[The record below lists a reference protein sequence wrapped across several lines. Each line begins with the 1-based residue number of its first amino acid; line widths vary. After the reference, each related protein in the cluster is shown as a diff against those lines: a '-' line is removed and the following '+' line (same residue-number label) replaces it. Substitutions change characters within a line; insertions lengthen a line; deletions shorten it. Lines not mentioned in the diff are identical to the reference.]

1 MGRLRQNMFGA
12 RNLAYDLYNLPSE
25 VLMDWVAKSVVLMAL
40 IDRVHDVNRVIISLG
55 DKVDGLRKE
64 VQRLKD
70 GGNFE
75 AVAMTEQQASE
86 AQSLADHMKDE
97 LEEATLRWESM
108 EEELGEIQKR
118 LFDSWDQL
126 SELVSARF
134 PAWYPNLEVKKDPF
148 KELPE
153 DVNVP
158 MATKQPFDDSLP
170 PPEQ

>member
-86 AQSLADHMKDE
+86 AQSLADHLKDE
-97 LEEATLRWESM
+97 LEEATLHY
-108 EEELGEIQKR
+108 GYQ
-118 LFDSWDQL
+118 
-126 SELVSARF
+126 LVSARF

-153 DVNVP
+153 DVNIP